1 MYCVI
6 TQVGT
11 YVHTHTQQ
19 SLMRCS
25 FQFSV
30 QLHPFFV
37 HYQMTSFAIFP
48 FLKTDWRRSCPNS
61 SRYPFLSSSATQFP
75 SGVLCK
81 DNHLFLVLLVGSATG
96 SLKTLIPKPLINNIT
111 TPEEKIEE
119 IAEKCL
125 EQRYTQTKGSIFII
139 PLLLFTSHCLQS
151 FVRYYVYTMP
161 SSNPKQRQQQHVALF
176 IISHRELLT

>member
-119 IAEKCL
+119 IAE
-125 EQRYTQTKGSIFII
+125 
-139 PLLLFTSHCLQS
+139 
-151 FVRYYVYTMP
+151 
-161 SSNPKQRQQQHVALF
+161 
-176 IISHRELLT
+176 